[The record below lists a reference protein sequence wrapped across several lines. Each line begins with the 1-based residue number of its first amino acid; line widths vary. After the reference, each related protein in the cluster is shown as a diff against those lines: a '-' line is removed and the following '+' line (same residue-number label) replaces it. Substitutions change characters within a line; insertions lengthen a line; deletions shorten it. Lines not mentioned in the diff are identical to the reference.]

1 MARTSSL
8 PRGKRF
14 GTGWISG
21 VIAVTLSLM
30 GLGGVLC
37 FLYPE
42 LLTSP
47 YVRDAVALPILRAIL
62 QFVLI
67 GAFVMGMVS
76 VVLRKRFY
84 LGGSA
89 LVITGVAILLGGW
102 QVPGRAVQQQAYL
115 GLDWFLL
122 NLLMLALLFVPLER
136 AFARLKDQRVLR
148 GGWQTDL
155 THFFVSHLIVQI
167 SVFLTLAPA
176 QLFFQ
181 WSVNADLQHTVASQ
195 PMWLQFIEILFV
207 ADFSEYWLHRFE
219 HRIPF
224 LWRFH
229 AIHHSAEHMDWL
241 AGSRLH
247 LVDIILVRSMTFV
260 PLYVLGFANTPVFAY
275 LTFVSFHAVFIH
287 ANVRFNFGWLENVLV
302 TPRFHHWHHAAEA
315 QAIDKNFA
323 VHLPLLDRVFGS
335 MLLPKDGSWPSEYG
349 IAGHPIPESYVT
361 HTVYPFAPERFSK
374 ERSRPKG

>member
-1 MARTSSL
+1 MAQGTSADEKA
-8 PRGKRF
+8 RRF

-21 VIAVTLSLM
+21 VIALTLSLM

-67 GAFVMGMVS
+67 GAFVMSLVS
-76 VVLRKRFY
+76 IILRKRLY
-84 LGGSA
+84 LGGTA
-89 LVITGVAILLGGW
+89 LAITAFAIFLGGW
-102 QVPGRAVQQQAYL
+102 QVPGRTVQQEAYL

-122 NLLMLALLFVPLER
+122 NLLMLALLFVPMER
-136 AFARLKDQRVLR
+136 IFARLKDQRVLR

-181 WSVNADLQHTVASQ
+181 WSVNADLQAAIASQ
-195 PMWLQFIEILFV
+195 PAWLQFIEILFV

-219 HRIPF
+219 HRVPL

-247 LVDIILVRSMTFV
+247 LVDIVLVRSMTFV
-260 PLYVLGFANTPVFAY
+260 PLYVLGFANAPVFAY

-287 ANVRFNFGWLENVLV
+287 ANVRFNFGWLEKVLV
-302 TPRFHHWHHAAEA
+302 TPRFHHWHHAA
-315 QAIDKNFA
+315 
-323 VHLPLLDRVFGS
+323 
-335 MLLPKDGSWPSEYG
+335 
-349 IAGHPIPESYVT
+349 
-361 HTVYPFAPERFSK
+361 
-374 ERSRPKG
+374 

>member
-1 MARTSSL
+1 VTL
-8 PRGKRF
+8 PRSKAAGSKAF

-21 VIAVTLSLM
+21 VVAVTLSLM

-47 YVRDAVALPILRAIL
+47 YVREAVPLPILRAIL

-67 GAFVMGMVS
+67 AAFIMGMVS

-84 LGGSA
+84 IGGTA
-89 LVITGVAILLGGW
+89 IAITGVAIFLGGW
-102 QVPGRAVQQQAYL
+102 QVPGRPVEQEAYL

-122 NLLMLALLFVPLER
+122 NLLMLALLFVPMER
-136 AFARLKDQRVLR
+136 IFARLKDQRVLR
-148 GGWQTDL
+148 RGWQTDL
-155 THFFVSHLIVQI
+155 AHFGVSHLIVQI

-176 QLFFQ
+176 QVFFK
-181 WSVNADLQHTVASQ
+181 WSINHDLQAAISTQ
-195 PMWLQFIEILFV
+195 PLWLQFIEILFV

-247 LVDIILVRSMTFV
+247 IVDIVLVRSMTFA
-260 PLYVLGFANTPVFAY
+260 PLYVLGFAQTPVFAY

-287 ANVRFNFGWLENVLV
+287 ANVRFNFGWVEHLLV
-302 TPRFHHWHHAAEA
+302 TPRFHHWHHAAEE

-335 MLLPKDGSWPSEYG
+335 ILLPADGSWPAVYG
-349 IAGHPIPESYVT
+349 IAGNPIPESYAV

-374 ERSRPKG
+374 KSK